1 MTVRSIEGSNVHSKL
16 SVNNVSATKI
26 GFSHWLHG
34 SIRQV
39 IVYVFLQYQPRTFEF
54 KPDPGVVMGA
64 SS

>member
-1 MTVRSIEGSNVHSKL
+1 MFTLDCLSIMFQPL
-16 SVNNVSATKI
+16 I

-39 IVYVFLQYQPRTFEF
+39 IVHVFLQYQPRTFEF